1 MRTVLYY
8 IAQTIFILALA
19 NIAMFSLIYGLYY
32 AVQGE
37 WVYAILLAILN
48 YIVMGRFL
56 YEHYIQLFKT
66 WFR

>member
-19 NIAMFSLIYGLYY
+19 NIAMFSLLYGLYY
-32 AVQGE
+32 MVQGE
-37 WVYAILLAILN
+37 WVYAILLSILN

-56 YEHYIQLFKT
+56 YERYIQLFKT